1 MKKGQFVVVEGLEG
15 AGKTTAI
22 ATVKHWLQQQG
33 HTVVQTREPGGTKL
47 AEQIRTLVKSVQDE
61 SMAPETELLLMYA
74 ARVQLLSQVIR
85 PALERGDWV
94 LGDRHDLSSRAYQ
107 GGGRQLDEQ
116 LINSIRHAVLGDTKP
131 DFTLY
136 LDIDPAIGLERA
148 RVRGELDRIELEQL
162 TFFQRTRA
170 KYLQIAQGEPNI
182 SIIDASKPL
191 SEVQQ
196 DICRALTEH
205 YS

>member
-1 MKKGQFVVVEGLEG
+1 
-15 AGKTTAI
+15 
-22 ATVKHWLQQQG
+22 
-33 HTVVQTREPGGTKL
+33 
-47 AEQIRTLVKSVQDE
+47 
-61 SMAPETELLLMYA
+61 MYA

-116 LINSIRHAVLGDTKP
+116 LINSIRNAVLGGTKP

-170 KYLQIAQGEPNI
+170 KYLQIARSEPNI
-182 SIIDASKPL
+182 STIDASKPL

-196 DICRALTEH
+196 DICRALAEH